1 MNLKLQQL
9 YHFALV
15 AEEKGFRNAASR
27 ANRSQAAISSSIKE
41 LESSLGQI
49 LFEHG
54 NKAKLTPFGEACL
67 PKVQNMLAQANRL
80 ESDLFAL
87 ARGETGR
94 IRVASIPSVASR
106 LLPKVLVEF
115 STHYPDVEVEL
126 EDDTAERVEARLLR
140 GEVDIALGNQ
150 VKESASLKENRQPKE
165 NSQAKKG
172 HRVDFKPLLHDPIGV
187 VCSKQHPLTQLYR
200 PIHWKDLKQ
209 HTRIYNGTVCLLRN
223 TPLYDLME
231 DARYRVSNMMSLY
244 SMLEQ
249 ELGVTTL
256 PQLATS
262 AAHSELVWLPL
273 KSPKLERTI
282 GIQQLADRTLSP
294 QAQAFYE
301 LCSTMFAEAEHT

>member
-41 LESSLGQI
+41 LESSLGQP

-67 PKVQNMLAQANRL
+67 PKVQNMLAQADRL

-106 LLPKVLVEF
+106 LLPKVLAEF

-150 VKESASLKENRQPKE
+150 VKEGSSPKE
-165 NSQAKKG
+165 NSLAKKD
-172 HRVDFKPLLHDPIGV
+172 HRIDFKPLLHDPIGV

-209 HTRIYNGTVCLLRN
+209 HNRIYNGTVRLLRN
-223 TPLYDLME
+223 TPLHGLME

-301 LCSTMFAEAEHT
+301 LCSTMLAEAEHA

>member
-41 LESSLGQI
+41 LESSLGQA

-54 NKAKLTPFGEACL
+54 NKARLTPFGEACL
-67 PKVQNMLAQANRL
+67 PRVQNMLAQADRL
-80 ESDLFAL
+80 ETDLFAL

-106 LLPKVLVEF
+106 LLPGVLTEF
-115 STHYPDVEVEL
+115 STRYPDVEVEL

-150 VKESASLKENRQPKE
+150 VKESTSLKESSLSKE
-165 NSQAKKG
+165 GCHAKKN
-172 HRVDFKPLLHDPIGV
+172 HRIDFKPLLHDPIGV

-209 HTRIYNGTVCLLRN
+209 HKRIYNGTVRLLRN
-223 TPLYDLME
+223 TPLHDLME

-249 ELGVTTL
+249 GLGVTTL

-273 KSPKLERTI
+273 KTPKLERTI
-282 GIQQLADRTLSP
+282 GIQKLADRTLSP
-294 QAQAFYE
+294 QAQAFYD
-301 LCSTMFAEAEHT
+301 LCRHMLSDEGGR

>member
-9 YHFALV
+9 YHFTLV

-41 LESSLGQI
+41 LERSLGQA

-54 NKAKLTPFGEACL
+54 NKARLTPFGKACL
-67 PKVQNMLAQANRL
+67 PRVQNMLIQADQL
-80 ESDLFAL
+80 ETDLFAL
-87 ARGETGR
+87 ARGEKGR

-106 LLPKVLVEF
+106 LLPAVLAEF
-115 STHYPDVEVEL
+115 SAHYPDVEVEL

-150 VKESASLKENRQPKE
+150 VKESAVPKE
-165 NSQAKKG
+165 NSLAKKS
-172 HRVDFKPLLHDPIGV
+172 HRVDFKLLLHDPIGV
-187 VCSKQHPLTQLYR
+187 VCSRHHPLTQLYR

-209 HTRIYNGTVCLLRN
+209 HNRIYNGTVRLLRN
-223 TPLYDLME
+223 TPLHDLME

-249 ELGVTTL
+249 GLGVTTL

-273 KSPKLERTI
+273 KSPKLERAI
-282 GIQQLADRTLSP
+282 GIQQLTDRTLSP
-294 QAQAFYE
+294 QAQSFYDMCCYMLFDE
-301 LCSTMFAEAEHT
+301 

>member
-41 LESSLGQI
+41 LEISLGQT

-67 PKVQNMLAQANRL
+67 PKVQNMLAQADRL

-106 LLPKVLVEF
+106 LLPKVLAEF
-115 STHYPDVEVEL
+115 STRYPDVEVEL

-150 VKESASLKENRQPKE
+150 VKESAS
-165 NSQAKKG
+165 
-172 HRVDFKPLLHDPIGV
+172 
-187 VCSKQHPLTQLYR
+187 SK
-200 PIHWKDLKQ
+200 
-209 HTRIYNGTVCLLRN
+209 
-223 TPLYDLME
+223 
-231 DARYRVSNMMSLY
+231 
-244 SMLEQ
+244 
-249 ELGVTTL
+249 
-256 PQLATS
+256 
-262 AAHSELVWLPL
+262 
-273 KSPKLERTI
+273 
-282 GIQQLADRTLSP
+282 
-294 QAQAFYE
+294 
-301 LCSTMFAEAEHT
+301 